1 MDEATAIQPV
11 SYRSILQNRN
21 YALLWVGQL
30 VSVFGDRL
38 HQIALLTLVGALTA
52 NNLRQVGLVFAT
64 IGLPSLLFGLF
75 AGTLVDRWDRQ
86 RVMIV
91 ADLARALLVATIPTL
106 ARLDILWVY
115 VITFLLTTT
124 TLFFRPAKDGLIPN
138 IVPEQGLLAANSLSS
153 AADTTMDVLG
163 YPLAG
168 ALVGGVAG
176 LLAGARGIDLA
187 FYIDAGTYLFSALM
201 IYQMTIPRT
210 VRAQEK
216 LQIGNLV
223 RMVGD
228 GLRFVRS
235 QAVLLTNTLV
245 IVFGAL
251 VASGA
256 NTLAF
261 GYAMDVTASG
271 PFGYSVLEAAIGLG
285 NVVGALAV
293 GRWGGRVRKGPL
305 ILIGLVI
312 MGAGYG
318 VLALIAELWVAVGIL
333 VVSGVANMLFLIP
346 SITLV
351 QQLTPDA
358 FRGRVLGF
366 RGTLITTALITS
378 NALMGLLGERYG
390 VQPMFGVAGG
400 LLALVGLLAFLVPS
414 ARDAN

>member
-1 MDEATAIQPV
+1 
-11 SYRSILQNRN
+11 
-21 YALLWVGQL
+21 
-30 VSVFGDRL
+30 
-38 HQIALLTLVGALTA
+38 
-52 NNLRQVGLVFAT
+52 
-64 IGLPSLLFGLF
+64 
-75 AGTLVDRWDRQ
+75 
-86 RVMIV
+86 MIV

-210 VRAQEK
+210 VHAQEK

-261 GYAMDVTASG
+261 GYAMDVTESG
-271 PFGYSVLEAAIGLG
+271 PFGYSLLEAAIGLG

-318 VLALIAELWVAVGIL
+318 ALALIAELWVAVGIL

-400 LLALVGLLAFLVPS
+400 LLVLVGLLAFLVPS